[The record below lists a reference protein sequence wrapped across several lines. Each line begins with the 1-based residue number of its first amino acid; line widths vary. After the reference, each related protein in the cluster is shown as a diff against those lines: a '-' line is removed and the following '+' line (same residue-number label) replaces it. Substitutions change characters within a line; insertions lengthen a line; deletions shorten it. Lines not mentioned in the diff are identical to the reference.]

1 MKRFAISLLVAAA
14 AFTAA
19 PASAEEPAQEVSG
32 TVLLPTVNVPTV
44 GYLSRQARCVYT
56 TDASLNGITGYV
68 IELNSIG
75 DGTQDFTLT
84 SPDADPGV
92 IFYESL
98 GTCDNAP
105 APVTVQPDDFVTEG
119 DEAGKVPFGAQ
130 YAIVMQEGAVDG
142 AFTFTVL

>member
-1 MKRFAISLLVAAA
+1 MKRFAISLLVVAA
-14 AFTAA
+14 AFSAA
-19 PASAEEPAQEVSG
+19 PATADTPSQEVSG
-32 TVLLPTVNVPTV
+32 TVLVPTANVPSV
-44 GYLSRQARCVYT
+44 GYLSRQARCTYT

-68 IELNSIG
+68 IELNAIG

-92 IFYESL
+92 VFYESL

-105 APVTVQPDDFVTEG
+105 APVVSGDSLNAG
-119 DEAGKVPFGAQ
+119 DEAGKIPFGAQ
-130 YAIVMQEGAVDG
+130 FAIVMQEGAVDA